1 MWAGAVAFFKT
12 PLGKGVGGAIL
23 IGLLIW
29 GVLAWLDS
37 YGDRRYR
44 EGVTATDR
52 KWEEA
57 SERLERQAEQ
67 SATRADDVAANRLA
81 EHVEQVAAEQEQ
93 VNDAIE
99 NGSSPFDVLFGGG
112 S

>member
-1 MWAGAVAFFKT
+1 MWAGAIAFFKT

-23 IGLLIW
+23 VGLLIW
-29 GVLAWLDS
+29 GVLAWLNS

-44 EGVTATDR
+44 EGVTATDQ

-57 SERLERQAEQ
+57 SQRVQEQARQ
-67 SATRADDVAANRLA
+67 SATKADDAAANRLA
-81 EHVEQVAAEQEQ
+81 EYVEQSATEQEQ